1 MRWLVIYLVD
11 SAIQH
16 LNNPGVVLISRCLLY
31 YSSHYM
37 YEMSLFDK
45 PTSIKQDFFMHSLA
59 FSKMVRL
66 FALHCV

>member
-59 FSKMVRL
+59 FSKMVGL